1 MSLVPAS
8 PRGQASTDDVEGH
21 GYQRLESRNALAPGQ
36 YWRLTTSLTV
46 KNPHSSFYS
55 DVKLH
60 EGDMHLITKLF
71 EFEGALHSVT
81 ILEHPREANKD
92 RFASHTLLTADFLQV
107 FEPVPMDE
115 AQVIRSQEQADVMNK
130 VQAVQEEMREAQLN
144 PLALPGVQEAARKA
158 VEAFEANETAR
169 VQSEV
174 KDMAQRES
182 DLRRIHR
189 RAARRSEV
197 KWNPLAVRKA
207 TISDRL
213 DVMISEGVTSDGV
226 RELQLEAG
234 RRMAIAEVTSK
245 WLAERSKR
253 MSELLE
259 CITPYLAEHGQLAL
273 ASAHGAIER
282 VAQIERG
289 ITSLKLYTG
298 DGVAVIPVREGAD
311 APTHEPL
318 TLIQEKL
325 AMDEELAVHAEVEDD
340 FDCSSQEIFFKRL
353 STDEKLLSQILPA
366 PRCVVSMQITRRA
379 IEYGKDVHP
388 FEAVARAL
396 KNKRVFLLVRNGQN
410 VHAVYSTEPS
420 HEAAKRLF
428 PTEGEIHEPFKGI
441 DGSSIGLQDV
451 AFGKA
456 SGRFEDQA
464 LHYRRFLILLCGL
477 DHRLNLFGEFC
488 PPEEKSNFMSQ
499 AFQQRFFRFLEND
512 HPSRLIGGQAESV
525 REWMQRHNSQLRS
538 GSRVVV
544 QSGNTLRAAAPHIAR
559 VRDLDI
565 DQSTVRKAALIAG
578 EKSGNLFLHIP
589 TIKGMSKP
597 GTASAW
603 LTGPDAYKNDGWPSW
618 FLCIDRVEVAEVRRH
633 IYDRTQR
640 IGSIAWLR
648 TLRRVEQRLLA
659 DIADQTELRAYLREA
674 ALAAQVH
681 TAESVDEAIDQAVA
695 TWRADHRGAPAP
707 ALGESKAVEQLLSLI
722 FPKDHLTGSLRPVID
737 ALCMREDL
745 QPLMLTRTGKSQFAL
760 YSLVPEA
767 DKTTYSTGVAWG
779 WVRRH
784 LLKVNRDR
792 ASLGSTST
800 VWLQHKTLEATEEI
814 VIRWPDLDAWVHQ
827 ESEPC
832 RLATLAKIK
841 TAMEEGQRVVEQITQ
856 ARDLGNGLDENML
869 LDWLNDVSRQAAR
882 LSYSQ
887 TAYVSIPLGVYQPKK
902 NSPPVILYV
911 RSKLIEIVR
920 AHGTAQQKLQAAN
933 TKGMRSNWARAE
945 LDKTDPV
952 HWYPVTSTEFFGV
965 SVDLDGRVKGGR
977 NPAWSEFQTYKPG
990 GYIRR
995 MRNDRWHGGSTRA
1008 QRREAGGKPWHESR
1022 KVTVSWNR
1030 AIDALMGI
1038 QPLDRRSFYK
1048 NAQERVDRIWGGIT
1062 SDHEQIAQQ
1071 RKAERDRRFEP
1082 NRPSAIELAPCLWDA
1097 AKGRSLANRYFSPQA
1112 NTSPRAAK

>member
-1 MSLVPAS
+1 MTQVPSLSPA
-8 PRGQASTDDVEGH
+8 QARANESDDPNLK
-21 GYQRLESRNALAPGQ
+21 RLEARSALEPGQ
-36 YWRLTTSLTV
+36 YWRLKTSITV

-55 DVKLH
+55 DEKLH

-92 RFASHTLLTADFLQV
+92 RFANHTLLTADFLQA
-107 FEPVPMDE
+107 FDPVPMDE
-115 AQVIRSQEQADVMNK
+115 ALAIRAQEQADVMSR
-130 VQAVQEEMREAQLN
+130 VQAVQEEMRQAQLN

-158 VEAFEANETAR
+158 VETFEANETAR

-174 KDMAQRES
+174 KDMVQRES

-189 RAARRSEV
+189 RAARRSEA
-197 KWNPLAVRKA
+197 KGNPLAVRKA

-298 DGVAVIPVREGAD
+298 DGVAVIPVREGVD

-318 TLIQEKL
+318 TLVQEKL
-325 AMDEELAVHAEVEDD
+325 AMDEELAVHADVDD
-340 FDCSSQEIFFKRL
+340 EFDCTSQEIFFKRL
-353 STDEKLLSQILPA
+353 STDEQLLAQILPA

-396 KNKRVFLLVRNGQN
+396 ENKRVFLLVRNGQN

-428 PTEGEIHEPFKGI
+428 PTEDEIHEPFKGI

-477 DHRLNLFGEFC
+477 DHRMNLFGEFF

-499 AFQQRFFRFLEND
+499 VFQQRFFRFLEND
-512 HPSRLIGGQAESV
+512 DPGRLIGGQTESV

-544 QSGNTLRAAAPHIAR
+544 QSGSTLRAAAPHIAR
-559 VRDLDI
+559 VRDLQI
-565 DQSTVRKAALIAG
+565 DQTTVRKAALIAG
-578 EKSGNLFLHIP
+578 EKSGNLFLNIP
-589 TIKGMSKP
+589 TIKGLSKS
-597 GTASAW
+597 GTARAW
-603 LTGPDAYKNDGWPSW
+603 LTGPDAYKNDRWHSW
-618 FLCIDRVEVAEVRRH
+618 FLCIDRVKVAEVRRH
-633 IYDRTQR
+633 IYDRSQR

-648 TLRRVEQRLLA
+648 TLRRVEQQLVA
-659 DIADQTELRAYLREA
+659 DDVAQTELRAYLRES
-674 ALAAQVH
+674 ALEAQVH
-681 TAESVDEAIDQAVA
+681 TPASVDEAIDTAVA

-707 ALGESKAVEQLLSLI
+707 VLGEAKAVEQLLSLI
-722 FPKDHLTGSLRPVID
+722 FPKGYLTGSLRPIID
-737 ALCMREDL
+737 ALCQREDL

-767 DKTTYSTGVAWG
+767 DKASYSTGVAWG

-784 LLKVNRDR
+784 LIKVGRDR
-792 ASLGSTST
+792 ASLGSSST

-814 VIRWPDLDAWVHQ
+814 VIRWPELDAWVHQ
-827 ESEPC
+827 EAEPC

-841 TAMEEGQRVVEQITQ
+841 AAIADGQRVIEQITQ
-856 ARDLGNGLDENML
+856 ARDLGSGLDETL
-869 LDWLNDVSRQAAR
+869 LHGWLNEVSKQAAR

-887 TAYVSIPLGVYQPKK
+887 TAYLSIPLGVYQLKK
-902 NSPPVILYV
+902 NSPPVILYA
-911 RSKLIEIVR
+911 RSTLYEIVR
-920 AHGTAQQKLQAAN
+920 SHGTAQQKLRASQ
-933 TKGMRSNWARAE
+933 TKGMRSNWSRGE
-945 LDKTDPV
+945 LDKTDPI
-952 HWYPVTSTEFFGV
+952 HWHPVTSTEFFGV
-965 SVDLDGRVKGGR
+965 SVDLGGRVKGSTE
-977 NPAWSEFQTYKPG
+977 PAWSKVQTHKPG
-990 GYIRR
+990 GYNRK
-995 MRNDRWHGGSTRA
+995 MRNDRWRGGSTRA
-1008 QRREAGGKPWHESR
+1008 QRREAGGEPWHESR
-1022 KVTVSWNR
+1022 KVAVSWNR

-1038 QPLDRRSFYK
+1038 QPLERRTFYK
-1048 NAQERVDRIWGGIT
+1048 NVQERVDRIWGGIT
-1062 SDHEQIAQQ
+1062 AEREQIAQQ

-1082 NRPSAIELAPCLWDA
+1082 ALPTAIELAACLWDPIL
-1097 AKGRSLANRYFSPQA
+1097 GRSIANRYLC
-1112 NTSPRAAK
+1112 AKASLSKLIL